1 MNRGRKTRRFS
12 QIYVTIYV
20 NVCDVNMLVFEA
32 KLEGEN
38 EQYQALDEAIRTAR
52 FVRNASLRY
61 WMDNKGIGRYDL
73 SKFCAV
79 LAANAEF
86 PWVSKLNSMARQAS
100 AERAWSAIARFFDNC
115 KKRKVCRGDIPPGE
129 LCKKSKP
136 GKKGFPKFKK
146 EQTHGSVEY
155 KTTGWSLS
163 NDRRYITFSD
173 GFKAGTFKLWGTR
186 DLHFYQFKQFKR
198 VRVVRRADGYY
209 CQFCIDQ
216 DRVER
221 REPTGKT
228 IGIDVGL
235 NHFYTDSNGE
245 TVANPRHLRKSEKS
259 LRRLQRR
266 MSKTK
271 KGSQNR
277 IKFRNKLARKHLKVS
292 RQRKDFAVKTA
303 RCVVRSNDLVAYE
316 DLQVRNMVKNH
327 RLAKSI
333 SDVSWS
339 LFRQWVEYFGK
350 VFGVV
355 TVAVAPHY
363 TSQNCSNCG
372 EIVKKTLSTRTHV
385 CPHCGHTQDRDW
397 NAARNILEKALS
409 TAGHVGTNASGEID
423 QYLSEETPSSK
434 STRGKRKP
442 KERSLESPAI
452 SGTPD

>member
-1 MNRGRKTRRFS
+1 
-12 QIYVTIYV
+12 
-20 NVCDVNMLVFEA
+20 MLVFEA
-32 KLEGEN
+32 KLSGTN
-38 EQYQALDEAIRTAR
+38 EQYGKLDEAIRTAR
-52 FVRNASLRY
+52 FVRNSCVRY
-61 WMDNKGIGRYDL
+61 WMDNKDIGKYEL
-73 SKFCAV
+73 SAYCAV
-79 LAANAEF
+79 LAANPDF
-86 PWVSKLNSMARQAS
+86 PYAAKLNSMARQAS

-115 KKRKVCRGDIPPGE
+115 KKN
-129 LCKKSKP
+129 KP

-155 KTTGWSLS
+155 KTSGWRLS
-163 NDRRYITFSD
+163 EDRRYITFSD
-173 GFKAGTFKLWGTR
+173 GFRAGTFKLWGTR
-186 DLHFYQFKQFKR
+186 DLHFYQLKQFKR

-209 CQFCIDQ
+209 CQFCIDHE
-216 DRVER
+216 RVEK

-277 IKFRNKLARKHLKVS
+277 IKFKNKLARKHLKVS

-316 DLQVRNMVKNH
+316 DLMVRNMVKNH

-333 SDVSWS
+333 SDASWS
-339 LFRQWVEYFGK
+339 LFREWVEYFGK

-355 TVAVAPHY
+355 TVAVPSHF

-372 EIVKKTLSTRTHV
+372 EVVKKTLSTRTHV
-385 CPHCGHTQDRDW
+385 CLRCGHIQDRDW
-397 NAARNILEKALS
+397 NAARNILQKGLS
-409 TAGHVGTNASGEID
+409 TVGHTGTHASGDID
-423 QYLSEETPSSK
+423 LCLGGETPPSK
-434 STRGKRKP
+434 SGRGKRKP
-442 KERSLESPAI
+442 KEQSLESPPSLRDA
-452 SGTPD
+452 TRTTK